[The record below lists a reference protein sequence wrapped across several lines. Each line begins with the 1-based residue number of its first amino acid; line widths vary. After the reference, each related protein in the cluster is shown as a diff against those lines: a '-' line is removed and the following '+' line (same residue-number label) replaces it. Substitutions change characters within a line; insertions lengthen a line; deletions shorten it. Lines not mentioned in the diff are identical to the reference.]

1 MGTLRMA
8 RPVAMLCG
16 LHSYLQVVRLPYLG
30 TEAQSPERGLQ
41 TGLMRKEIGG
51 QE

>member
-1 MGTLRMA
+1 MA
-8 RPVAMLCG
+8 RPVAPSVAMLCV

-30 TEAQSPERGLQ
+30 TEAQSPERGVQ
-41 TGLMRKEIGG
+41 TGLMGKEIGG